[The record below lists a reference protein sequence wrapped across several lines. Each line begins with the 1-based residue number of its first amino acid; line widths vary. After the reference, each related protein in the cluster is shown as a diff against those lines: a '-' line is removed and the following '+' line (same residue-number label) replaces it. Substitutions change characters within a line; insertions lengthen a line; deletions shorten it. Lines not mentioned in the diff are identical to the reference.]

1 MGMCFLGAGLSPVPL
16 HGGMSIERGS
26 ARLAL
31 RMGRQRKRGNP
42 TDLNTREQEVFALIR
57 KELTNPEIAER
68 LGLSLE
74 TVKHHVSQILAK
86 LDVADREEAAAW
98 QSAPRVE
105 RRLGV
110 LLTVLV
116 RTAAATITASAL
128 VGVGFL
134 GYGVI
139 SRSGAASTDSEA
151 LTSAPSPHAT
161 SDSGEARPI
170 ELTQGSPTP
179 NAARALFPVP
189 STNGRTATESAPSIS
204 TSGTSA
210 NPTATS
216 VQPVLTPSIAPP
228 PSGGPL
234 ATPTSPPT
242 ESPCQDCTT
251 TQTPIWPT
259 LPDKGTLPPDAPT
272 AIPTPTPTGLVTPI
286 PTPTPALAMFQIA
299 GVADLAPIATPT
311 SPPTESPCDVC
322 TLTPSPTL
330 RTIPP
335 RPTPPADT
343 QTASPGA
350 PTTFVVTPT
359 PLPAALPATGGAP
372 SGTGARSWWLAFG
385 LLMVGSSITAI
396 AWLGAR
402 RKRDAW

>member
-1 MGMCFLGAGLSPVPL
+1 
-16 HGGMSIERGS
+16 
-26 ARLAL
+26 
-31 RMGRQRKRGNP
+31 
-42 TDLNTREQEVFALIR
+42 
-57 KELTNPEIAER
+57 
-68 LGLSLE
+68 
-74 TVKHHVSQILAK
+74 
-86 LDVADREEAAAW
+86 VADREEASRW
-98 QSAPRVE
+98 QSAPCVE

-110 LLTVLV
+110 LLALLV
-116 RTAAATITASAL
+116 RTAAATIAASAL

-139 SRSGAASTDSEA
+139 SRSGAGSTDSEA
-151 LTSAPSPHAT
+151 LTSAPSPHAI

-189 STNGRTATESAPSIS
+189 STNGRRATESAPSIS

-216 VQPVLTPSIAPP
+216 VQPVLTPSSAPP

-242 ESPCQDCTT
+242 ESPCQDCAS
-251 TQTPIWPT
+251 TPDPSWPT

-286 PTPTPALAMFQIA
+286 STPTPALAMFQIA

-322 TLTPSPTL
+322 TLTPSPTR
-330 RTIPP
+330 RTIPPRPTPPVDTQTASPGAPTTFVVTPTPLPP

-350 PTTFVVTPT
+350 PTTFVVAPT